1 MLTILLGANCVN
13 ECLMDKKHFSP
24 VM

>member
-1 MLTILLGANCVN
+1 MLTILVGANCVN
-13 ECLMDKKHFSP
+13 ECLMDKKHLSP